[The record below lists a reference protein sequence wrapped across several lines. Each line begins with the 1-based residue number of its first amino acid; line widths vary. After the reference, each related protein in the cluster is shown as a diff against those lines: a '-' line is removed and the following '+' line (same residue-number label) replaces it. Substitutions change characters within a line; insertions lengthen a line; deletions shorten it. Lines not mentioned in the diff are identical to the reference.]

1 MRTSLLAM
9 TGVCLALIGCKGG
22 ETSTV
27 IVEKTPVA
35 SVSVSIP
42 STSLTVGQTE
52 SGKATPLDAAGQPLT
67 DRPVTWTTSSAAIAK
82 VDASGVI
89 SAMAPGS
96 ATISA
101 QSEGV
106 SGHADVSVAD
116 GVVPPAPVATVSVSL
131 GATSLNPGQTTQAT
145 ATPRDA
151 NNNVLTGRAVTW
163 SSSNTG
169 VASVNAS
176 GLVTAVAQGTAQIIG
191 TSEGTTG
198 NATLT
203 VAAPPPVPVASV
215 SVSLAASSLN
225 PGQTTQATA
234 TTRDANNN
242 VLTGR
247 SITWSSSNTAVATVS
262 SSGLVTALAVGTV
275 QIIAACEGKTASG
288 SLTVASAAP
297 APVATVTVSFNNAS
311 INVGQTTQATA
322 TTRDAN
328 NNILTDRVV
337 AWSSDNEAVAT
348 VSQTGLVSGVA
359 SGTAHI
365 IATSETKS
373 GSGTMNVRAQ
383 GATNEPGGMTVISDR
398 PFNAI
403 NELGWAD
410 EGNGGT
416 IMQDAT
422 APKSP
427 NNIYRTVL
435 PAGFQG
441 GGGTAWGEIN
451 FNVKTVYVSMW
462 TRESANWEGHEGS
475 NTNKRY
481 YIYTTTD
488 VPSIFLSMEGSGSG
502 PLRPFIEGQNI
513 VKGGEGY
520 GDPQNPDWGPN
531 LVPTAQAIRG
541 QWHNVELIAAMNTA
555 GNADGYLDLWLDG
568 VHISHYTGIMF
579 QSSSPSWRLLHYTN
593 LWGGGGGTVAN
604 TMWLDWDHLYIS
616 GK

>member
-35 SVSVSIP
+35 SVSVTIP
-42 STSLTVGQTE
+42 SKSLTVGQTE
-52 SGKATPLDAAGQPLT
+52 NGRATPLDASGNPLS
-67 DRPVTWTTSSAAIAK
+67 DRAVTWTSSSANIAK
-82 VDASGVI
+82 VDGSGVI
-89 SAMAPGS
+89 SAMAAGS

-131 GATSLNPGQTTQAT
+131 GAASLNPGQTTQAT

-151 NNNVLTGRAVTW
+151 SNNVLAGRTVTW

-176 GLVTAVAQGTAQIIG
+176 GLVTAVAVGTAQIIG
-191 TSEGTTG
+191 TSEGQTG

-215 SVSLAASSLN
+215 SVSLAASSLT
-225 PGQTTQATA
+225 PGQTTQASA

-242 VLTGR
+242 ILTGR

-288 SLTVASAAP
+288 TLTIATGAP
-297 APVATVTVSFNNAS
+297 APVATVTVSFNVAS
-311 INVGQTTQATA
+311 INVAQTTQATA
-322 TTRDAN
+322 TTLDAN
-328 NNILTDRVV
+328 NNVLTDRVV
-337 AWSSDNEAVAT
+337 SWSSDNQAVAT
-348 VSQTGLVSGVA
+348 VSSSGVVTGVA
-359 SGTAHI
+359 SGTASI
-365 IATSETKS
+365 TATSEGKS
-373 GSGTMNVRAQ
+373 GSATINVRAQ

-398 PFNAI
+398 PFNAL

-410 EGNGGT
+410 EGNGGSF
-416 IMQDAT
+416 IQDAT
-422 APKSP
+422 APHSP
-427 NNIYRTVL
+427 NSIYHTVL

-451 FNVKTVYVSMW
+451 FNVKTIYVSYW
-462 TRESANWEGHEGS
+462 ARESANWEGHEGS
-475 NTNKRY
+475 LTNKRF

-488 VPSIFLSMEGSGSG
+488 VPSIFISMEGSGSG
-502 PLRPFIEGQNI
+502 PLRPYIEGQNI
-513 VKGGEGY
+513 TTGGAGY

-531 LVPTAQAIRG
+531 LVPTAEAVRG
-541 QWHNVELIAAMNTA
+541 VWHNLELVAAMNSV
-555 GNADGYLDLWLDG
+555 GKADGYLDLWLDG

-593 LWGGGGGTVAN
+593 LWGGGGGTVAQ